1 MTVSANV
8 SSILQQIAALNAD
21 ELAELR
27 AQLENQAANGSKVAL
42 QSQLQSD
49 LQDEAAFKWINE
61 HGNEY
66 PGQWLALDGDRL
78 LAHGSDLAEVT
89 AAARA
94 AGVRFPLLHLVEP
107 TREHPYIRS

>member
-8 SSILQQIAALNAD
+8 SSILHQIAALNAD

-27 AQLENQAANGSKVAL
+27 AQLENQAPNGSDDAV
-42 QSQLQSD
+42 QPQLQPD
-49 LQDEAAFKWINE
+49 PQDEAAFKWINE

-66 PGQWLALDGDRL
+66 PGQWLVLDGDRL
-78 LAHGSDLAEVT
+78 LAHGPDLAEVA

-107 TREHPYIRS
+107 TREYPYIRS